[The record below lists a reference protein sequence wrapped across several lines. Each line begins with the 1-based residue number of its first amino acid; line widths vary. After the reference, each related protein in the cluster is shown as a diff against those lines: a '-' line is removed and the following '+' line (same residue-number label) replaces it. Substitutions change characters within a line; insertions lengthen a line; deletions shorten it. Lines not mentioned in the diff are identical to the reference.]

1 MAKTEMEMLEEIS
14 AGQKE
19 TKQAISEAD
28 KKYLEAKKIAEDAN
42 KKIDDEVKT
51 INETLTNQGKT
62 LEEINASIVEFKA
75 KTGKFKASGSPE
87 ERHYREILAE
97 EFKAHFDEIKAI
109 RKGSGVSFETKDAG
123 IMTASAN
130 LTGSVVASYATAP
143 AVRGRRKIHFQ
154 DLFPT
159 IQSSTGVWKFYRNN
173 TPAGEGS
180 FGTQSTHGA
189 AKAQLDYDLT
199 EVTVTAEYL
208 AGFVRFAKQMAEDL
222 PFLQSFVA
230 NELIEDYKRAESLKF
245 FGELRSAATGN
256 ATTGSSVYAEKMID
270 WIANMMEADYDPSAF
285 ITTAANWATLLK
297 TKPNDYSVPGGIT
310 ITPDGTVMIAGVP
323 VYVANSLYMGG
334 STNKT
339 LLVDATKVVIVE
351 RSGLQV
357 NFYEQD
363 SDNVQKNL
371 ITAKAERRVALAML
385 RTDAIIYA

>member
-1 MAKTEMEMLEEIS
+1 MAKTEMEMLEDIS
-14 AGQKE
+14 ASQKE
-19 TKQAISEAD
+19 TKAALTQSEQRF
-28 KKYLEAKKIAEDAN
+28 LEAKQIAEAAN

-62 LEEINASIVEFKA
+62 LEEINKEITEFKA
-75 KTGKFKASGSPE
+75 KTGRFKASGSPE
-87 ERHYREILAE
+87 ERHYRDILAE
-97 EFKAHFDEIKAI
+97 EFKTHFEEIKAV
-109 RKGSGVSFETKDAG
+109 RKGHGIQFETKDAG
-123 IMTASAN
+123 VMTASAN
-130 LTGSVVASYATAP
+130 LTGSVVASYAALP
-143 AVRGRRKIHFQ
+143 ATRGRRKVHFQ

-159 IQSSTGVWKFYRNN
+159 IQSSTGVWKFYRQNAV
-173 TPAGEGS
+173 AGEGS

-222 PFLQSFVA
+222 PFLQSFIA
-230 NELIEDYKRAESLKF
+230 NELIEDYKRAESAKF
-245 FGELRSAATGN
+245 FGLLISAATGS

-270 WIANMMEADYDPSAF
+270 WIANMMEADYDPTAF

-297 TKPNDYSVPGGIT
+297 TKPSDYSVPGGVT

-323 VYVANSLYMGG
+323 VYVANSAYMGG

-339 LLVDATKVVIVE
+339 VLVDASKVVIVE

-371 ITAKAERRVALAML
+371 ITAKAERRVGLAIL